1 MSLQEITYNAQ
12 HGGWEAWREGGEG
25 MEWLTCSLVARSPV
39 NTNLVSNSLEGKS
52 SWQGKNRND
61 FSRPAAIQ
69 PSCPRLSRGSLFV

>member
-1 MSLQEITYNAQ
+1 MCHYKKLLTTHSRVAGRL
-12 HGGWEAWREGGEG
+12 GEKG
-25 MEWLTCSLVARSPV
+25 VRIEWLTCSLVARSPV

-52 SWQGKNRND
+52 SWKGKNRND